1 MLCSSFSNAVCHLA
15 ALARDW
21 GRFLFHPPG
30 FLEFWSEN
38 NYVLASSGQT
48 HYMRGGKPGAF
59 PSLKKEIPHPIP
71 FELFDPF
78 NLQKNKSDEW
88 KAEKS
93 RVGGHPGGFFLSEDL
108 RLPLL

>member
-1 MLCSSFSNAVCHLA
+1 MAVLA
-15 ALARDW
+15 GDF
-21 GRFLFHPPG
+21 GRFVFHPTG

-93 RVGGHPGGFFLSEDL
+93 RVGCHPGGFFLSEDL

>member
-1 MLCSSFSNAVCHLA
+1 MPCATWQPWQGTVGDF
-15 ALARDW
+15 
-21 GRFLFHPPG
+21 FHPPG

-93 RVGGHPGGFFLSEDL
+93 RVGCLRRVFFNCED
-108 RLPLL
+108 RRSLL

>member
-1 MLCSSFSNAVCHLA
+1 
-15 ALARDW
+15 
-21 GRFLFHPPG
+21 
-30 FLEFWSEN
+30 
-38 NYVLASSGQT
+38 
-48 HYMRGGKPGAF
+48 MRGGKPGAF

-93 RVGGHPGGFFLSEDL
+93 RVGCL
-108 RLPLL
+108 

>member
-1 MLCSSFSNAVCHLA
+1 MYRAAVLASGVRHFQFGLFSS
-15 ALARDW
+15 
-21 GRFLFHPPG
+21 G

-93 RVGGHPGGFFLSEDL
+93 RVGCLRRVFFNCED
-108 RLPLL
+108 RRSLL

>member
-1 MLCSSFSNAVCHLA
+1 
-15 ALARDW
+15 
-21 GRFLFHPPG
+21 
-30 FLEFWSEN
+30 
-38 NYVLASSGQT
+38 
-48 HYMRGGKPGAF
+48 MRGGKPGAF

-93 RVGGHPGGFFLSEDL
+93 RVGCHPRGFFFSEDL

>member
-1 MLCSSFSNAVCHLA
+1 MQISWQAVY
-15 ALARDW
+15 
-21 GRFLFHPPG
+21 GTFNFVFFLSG

-93 RVGGHPGGFFLSEDL
+93 RVGCHPGGFLFSEDL

>member
-21 GRFLFHPPG
+21 GRFLLNPPG

-93 RVGGHPGGFFLSEDL
+93 RVGCL
-108 RLPLL
+108 RRVFCDF

>member
-1 MLCSSFSNAVCHLA
+1 MAIW
-15 ALARDW
+15 ARAW
-21 GRFLFHPPG
+21 GNYLFHPLG

-93 RVGGHPGGFFLSEDL
+93 RVGCLRRLFFDFEDC
-108 RLPLL
+108 RSLL

>member
-1 MLCSSFSNAVCHLA
+1 MKSNLA
-15 ALARDW
+15 IWARAW
-21 GRFLFHPPG
+21 GSYLFYPPG

-93 RVGGHPGGFFLSEDL
+93 RVGCHPGGFFFSEDL

>member
-1 MLCSSFSNAVCHLA
+1 MYRAAVLASGVRHFQFCFFSS
-15 ALARDW
+15 
-21 GRFLFHPPG
+21 G

-93 RVGGHPGGFFLSEDL
+93 RVGCL
-108 RLPLL
+108 